1 MKLSERHREQFVDQ
15 GYAVVEG
22 ALTDGDLQ
30 PVIDDYSAIVADL
43 AKKLHAEGRI
53 SRLHEEEPFDTRLA
67 RICDEDEET
76 YFDSDEFLDIG
87 QARPRGTFEFMRNG
101 NLLDLVEG
109 FVGPEISCNSIS
121 HIRAKLPSDQS
132 RNRDSNIAG
141 RHQDAIFTTPEARDL
156 FVLTVWLPLTEATAG
171 ERLPAGRAAGAPK
184 RDRVLGRVP
193 PGIRGGDRADAE
205 GGRDLHPQALPAR
218 LRAQRDRRHPLEHGP
233 ALPAAGHPLAETG
246 VAGPGGEK
254 PREPR
259 GADCLRGVGRGL
271 GRGAGE
277 APEEGGIPAAAGAG
291 AVRRGDVPV
300 DVVTA

>member
-15 GYAVVEG
+15 GYVVVEG

-76 YFDSDEFLDIG
+76 YFDSDEFLDVG

-121 HIRAKLPSDQS
+121 HIRAKLPSGP
-132 RNRDSNIAG
+132 IAEQG
-141 RHQDAIFTTPEARDL
+141 FQHRRPAPGRDL
-156 FVLTVWLPLTEATAG
+156 HHSRGPGSLRADRLVAADRG
-171 ERLPAGRAAGAPK
+171 HRRERLPAGRAARCTGA
-184 RDRVLGRVP
+184 GSC
-193 PGIRGGDRADAE
+193 
-205 GGRDLHPQALPAR
+205 
-218 LRAQRDRRHPLEHGP
+218 
-233 ALPAAGHPLAETG
+233 T
-246 VAGPGGEK
+246 
-254 PREPR
+254 
-259 GADCLRGVGRGL
+259 GADPSRNTRWRLCRCGRG
-271 GRGAGE
+271 
-277 APEEGGIPAAAGAG
+277 
-291 AVRRGDVPV
+291 
-300 DVVTA
+300 T

>member
-15 GYAVVEG
+15 GYVVVEG

-30 PVIDDYSAIVADL
+30 PVIDDYSAIVAEL
-43 AKKLHAEGRI
+43 AKKLHAEERI

-76 YFDSDEFLDIG
+76 YFDSDEFLDVG

-171 ERLPAGRAAGAPK
+171 NGCLQVGRRVHRSGIVYWGGSLPEYEAAT
-184 RDRVLGRVP
+184 VP
-193 PGIRGGDRADAE
+193 MRKGDVIFIHKLCPHGSGPNATGGIRWSM
-205 GGRDLHPQALPAR
+205 DLRYQRLGTPSPRPEWPGLVARSRENPGALTAYEEWAAAWEEALEKHPKKVGYPRPQ
-218 LRAQRDRRHPLEHGP
+218 GP
-233 ALPAAGHPLAETG
+233 APF
-246 VAGPGGEK
+246 
-254 PREPR
+254 
-259 GADCLRGVGRGL
+259 
-271 GRGAGE
+271 AGE
-277 APEEGGIPAAAGAG
+277 MYPWMS
-291 AVRRGDVPV
+291 
-300 DVVTA
+300 